1 MVGLSCA
8 QLLLRNLD
16 LSGLTWSDNAL
27 RINVLWL
34 AMFGALRASRVQ
46 NHIAINLLGEITS
59 GALKKRI
66 HLIASLASAAICAT
80 EAYYGFLFI
89 LLEKEDASMA
99 FLNVPA
105 WLCEA
110 IIPLAFSIIALR
122 FIFHALDEPQDHVD
136 PA

>member
-1 MVGLSCA
+1 MVVLSCA

-66 HLIASLASAAICAT
+66 HFIVSLASAVICAT
-80 EAYYGFLFI
+80 AAYYGFLFI

-110 IIPLAFSIIALR
+110 IIPLALSIIALR
-122 FIFHALDEPQDHVD
+122 FIFHALDEPHDHID